1 MTVKTIGENSQA
13 YVDAMTELL
22 EMTADSM
29 LKSIVYVVIGFILFI
44 LFAIIVAGLG
54 DWNRRI
60 KRRCY
65 EITVDILNQRRDRE
79 KK

>member
-1 MTVKTIGENSQA
+1 
-13 YVDAMTELL
+13 
-22 EMTADSM
+22 M

-54 DWNRRI
+54 DWNRKI

-65 EITVDILNQRRDRE
+65 ELTVDILNQRRDRE